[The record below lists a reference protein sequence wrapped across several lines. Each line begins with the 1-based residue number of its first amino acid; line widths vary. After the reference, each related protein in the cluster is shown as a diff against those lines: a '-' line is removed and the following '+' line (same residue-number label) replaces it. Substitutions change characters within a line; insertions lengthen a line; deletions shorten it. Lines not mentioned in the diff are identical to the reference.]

1 MAKATK
7 KKAVKKAPFNRRLK
21 SAKFKNLDKDKAI
34 SDLRE
39 VIKTSR
45 IFLNQTK
52 YRFETMVDQ
61 NIFTYDD
68 LQKALHQC
76 ELVFGAYEMGIEFEK
91 DKNSFTPEQLKKV
104 DDEWGYD
111 IRESSHKSVR
121 MFLGSFHYMEQ
132 AIEKANRAISQLD
145 EEFVADEFSKKIN
158 GKIVRIEDPDNTTIV
173 WMYKD

>member
-7 KKAVKKAPFNRRLK
+7 KKAVKKDPFNRRLK

-39 VIKTSR
+39 VIKTSHM
-45 IFLNQTK
+45 FLNQTK

-61 NIFTYDD
+61 NIYTYDD

-91 DKNSFTPEQLKKV
+91 DKLHDAIYDGEMTLKLF
-104 DDEWGYD
+104 
-111 IRESSHKSVR
+111 HK
-121 MFLGSFHYMEQ
+121 LIWN
-132 AIEKANRAISQLD
+132 IEI
-145 EEFVADEFSKKIN
+145 
-158 GKIVRIEDPDNTTIV
+158 
-173 WMYKD
+173 